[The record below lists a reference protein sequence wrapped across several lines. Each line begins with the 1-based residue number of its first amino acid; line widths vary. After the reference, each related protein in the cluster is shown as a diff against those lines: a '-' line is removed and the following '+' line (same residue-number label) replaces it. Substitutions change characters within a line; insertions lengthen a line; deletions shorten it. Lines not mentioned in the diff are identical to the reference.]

1 MTIATLTDNP
11 DVSATLN
18 SWFRQYCALYQIQP
32 EIIDFPTKDQL
43 LEAGKTHRLDTIF
56 LYLRGP
62 EGFLHAR
69 RIREEHPNCNMIFVA
84 DTTEYAVQCMR
95 LHFTD
100 YMLLPLEFKSFVRAM
115 KLSGIGS

>member
-1 MTIATLTDNP
+1 MTIATLTDNLS
-11 DVSATLN
+11 VSSMLN
-18 SWFRQYCALYQIQP
+18 GWFKQYCELYQIHP
-32 EIIDFPTKDQL
+32 EIMDFLTKEEL
-43 LEAGKTHRLDTIF
+43 LEVSKTHRLDTIF
-56 LYLRGP
+56 VYLRGP

-69 RIREEHPNCNMIFVA
+69 RIREENPNSHMVFIA
-84 DTTEYAVQCMR
+84 DTPEYAVQCMR